1 MPEKIQIVLHK
12 KFLDSGDFTFS
23 HFSSL
28 RFAILFFCSRE
39 AVDLGFAYDRRDSVM
54 VVICKV
60 LCLKLRQVL
69 PFALTLALTFGL
81 TLILPKSL

>member
-12 KFLDSGDFTFS
+12 KFLDSGDFIFS

-28 RFAILFFCSRE
+28 CLAILFFCPRE

-54 VVICKV
+54 VEICKV
-60 LCLKLRQVL
+60 LCLKLKQVL
-69 PFALTLALTFGL
+69 PFVLTLALTFCL
-81 TLILPKSL
+81 TLILL

>member
-12 KFLDSGDFTFS
+12 KFLDSGDFIFS

-28 RFAILFFCSRE
+28 CLAILFFCPRE

-54 VVICKV
+54 VEICKV
-60 LCLKLRQVL
+60 LCLKLKQVL
-69 PFALTLALTFGL
+69 PFVLTLAFFL